1 MRKPCLFL
9 ARSTLVVAV
18 FAASSTVAS
27 QTTAPA
33 GDAAKGKAAFDRTG
47 CWQCHGRQG
56 QGGREGPRIA
66 SPVPMAWPALSR
78 FVRTTKGDMPPYTE
92 KVLSNQ
98 ELADVY
104 AYLRSIPPAPD
115 FRTIPLLDGMLAP
128 ASAQRQLVS
137 RLPDV
142 ARQGDAPRRRHRVQ
156 GARARTW

>member
-1 MRKPCLFL
+1 MRKTLLFI
-9 ARSTLVVAV
+9 AGATLSAAAV
-18 FAASSTVAS
+18 AASSAFAAQAAV
-27 QTTAPA
+27 PA
-33 GDAAKGKAAFDRTG
+33 GDVAKGKASFERTG

-92 KVLSNQ
+92 RVLSDQ

-115 FRTIPLLDGMLAP
+115 FRTIPLLNGMLAP
-128 ASAQRQLVS
+128 ASAQRQ
-137 RLPDV
+137 
-142 ARQGDAPRRRHRVQ
+142 
-156 GARARTW
+156 